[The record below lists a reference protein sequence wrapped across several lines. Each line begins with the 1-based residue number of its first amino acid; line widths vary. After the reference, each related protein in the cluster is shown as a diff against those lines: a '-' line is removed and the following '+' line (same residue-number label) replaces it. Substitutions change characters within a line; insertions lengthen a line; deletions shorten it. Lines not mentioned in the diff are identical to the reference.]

1 MTPKRKKTIYSL
13 LTLSLLCTFYLVN
26 AQGDPGPDPDGIPI
40 DGGLSL
46 VVAAAL
52 GYAAKKGMDKRRRDQ
67 KVNDAGETTGENE

>member
-1 MTPKRKKTIYSL
+1 MTQKRKKTMYSL

-46 VVAAAL
+46 VIAAAL
-52 GYAAKKGMDKRRRDQ
+52 GYPAKKGIETRRQ
-67 KVNDAGETTGENE
+67 EKANEPGANTGE